1 MLGKFKLEIRTELQ
15 KHCLIAMDY
24 TRRLQ
29 PQVHKYT
36 KACGFNSS
44 VSENR
49 LLTFRVE
56 KFLNGQVIT
65 ETFDHGDVDILAHGL
80 SVSVDI
86 LA

>member
-1 MLGKFKLEIRTELQ
+1 
-15 KHCLIAMDY
+15 MDY

-29 PQVHKYT
+29 PQVNTPFYFFSKPELV
-36 KACGFNSS
+36 
-44 VSENR
+44 VSNHLYPKIGLGLFR

-65 ETFDHGDVDILAHGL
+65 ETFDHGNVDILAHGL
-80 SVSVDI
+80 SVSVNI